1 MPEYINRVKKE
12 KLSDQHKKRE
22 KNNAKKNQTMLKN
35 DGNMI
40 IT

>member
-22 KNNAKKNQTMLKN
+22 KNNAKKNSDYAKKRR
-35 DGNMI
+35 
-40 IT
+40 